1 MIPDTDVRWSCA
13 LSRGS
18 DARACAVS
26 SVWRVAGWVVGGAGA
41 RCPAPGDTGWAGGPR
56 VALEFGASACGG
68 LRVRVRAAFGDG

>member
-1 MIPDTDVRWSCA
+1 MCGGAVR
-13 LSRGS
+13 LVEDPTRV
-18 DARACAVS
+18 RVQRS

-56 VALEFGASACGG
+56 VALEFGASVCGG